1 MKSAW
6 NHLQFNIESAN
17 RAFYKDLFTLLGWE
31 QWHED
36 DKMLGMGVEGKGSF
50 WFASAPGKRK
60 TDYDQLGVN
69 HIAVRAEEQKDVDTA
84 ATFLKRSGVPALF
97 ARSLF
102 PELMALDGHEGAHAR
117 DRDHGGD
124 PLERPRDGDRR
135 LAVERGVQA
144 R

>member
-6 NHLQFNIESAN
+6 NHLQFNIEPAN
-17 RAFYKDLFTLLGWE
+17 RAFYRDLFKTLGWE

-69 HIAVRAEEQKDVDTA
+69 HIAVRTEEQKDVDTA
-84 ATFLKRSGVPALF
+84 AAFLKRSSVPALF
-97 ARSLF
+97 DTPRHRPEFSEGEGQTYYQVMFASPDHILF
-102 PELMALDGHEGAHAR
+102 EVVYIGPKAG
-117 DRDHGGD
+117 
-124 PLERPRDGDRR
+124 
-135 LAVERGVQA
+135 
-144 R
+144 

>member
-6 NHLQFNIESAN
+6 NHLQFNIEPAN
-17 RAFYKDLFTLLGWE
+17 RAFYRDFFKALGWE

-69 HIAVRAEEQKDVDTA
+69 HIAVRTEEQKDVDTA
-84 ATFLKRSGVPALF
+84 AAFLKRSGVPALF
-97 ARSLF
+97 DTPRHRPEFAEGEGQTYYQVMFASPDHILF
-102 PELMALDGHEGAHAR
+102 EVVYIGSKAG
-117 DRDHGGD
+117 
-124 PLERPRDGDRR
+124 
-135 LAVERGVQA
+135 
-144 R
+144 

>member
-6 NHLQFNIESAN
+6 NHLQFNIEPAN
-17 RAFYKDLFTLLGWE
+17 RTFYRDLFKLLGWE

-69 HIAVRAEEQKDVDTA
+69 HIAVRTEEQKDVDTA
-84 ATFLKRSGVPALF
+84 AAFLTRSSVPALF
-97 ARSLF
+97 DTPRHRPEFAEGDGQTYYQVMFVSPDHILFEVVYIGPKAR
-102 PELMALDGHEGAHAR
+102 
-117 DRDHGGD
+117 
-124 PLERPRDGDRR
+124 
-135 LAVERGVQA
+135 
-144 R
+144 